1 MQTKKNK
8 NRIKFKE
15 DKNDESKILIAI
27 IHADWCPH
35 CTQIM
40 QPVDGEENSIWS
52 SVKSACEPEITVL
65 AFESNDIE
73 RQPFMDS
80 NEITLSGYPT
90 IVKIVKNKP
99 VEYYNG
105 ERTKDELIAWA
116 KRHDSIDG
124 GNGTLLGGNGTLLG
138 GNGTL
143 LGGNS
148 RRNRNKKTKKIA
160 FNKSKKNRKTR
171 TK

>member
-8 NRIKFKE
+8 NKNKIKE
-15 DKNDESKILIAI
+15 HKNDDSKTLIAI
-27 IHADWCPH
+27 IHAEWCPH

-40 QPVDGEENSIWS
+40 QPVYGEDNSIWS

-65 AFESNDIE
+65 AFESKDTGT
-73 RQPFMDS
+73 QPFMES
-80 NEITLSGYPT
+80 NKITLDGYPT

-105 ERTKDELIAWA
+105 ERTKDELITWA
-116 KRHDSIDG
+116 MHHDSMDGKNGILRG
-124 GNGTLLGGNGTLLG
+124 GNG
-138 GNGTL
+138 
-143 LGGNS
+143 
-148 RRNRNKKTKKIA
+148 RQNRNKKTKKIA
-160 FNKSKKNRKTR
+160 FNKSKKNKKSR